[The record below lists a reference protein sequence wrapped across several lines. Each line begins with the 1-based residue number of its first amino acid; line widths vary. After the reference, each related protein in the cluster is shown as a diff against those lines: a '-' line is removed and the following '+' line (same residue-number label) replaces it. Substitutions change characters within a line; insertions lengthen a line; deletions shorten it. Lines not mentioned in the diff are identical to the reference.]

1 MAPELSSL
9 ALAVVPLAGL
19 RLISRRGLPRKG
31 GVAISTGMTQIAPAA
46 IAPDLAQIEQ
56 IAHEAVVALPEP
68 YRAAATQ
75 IILRIEDFAPED
87 VLEAMDLHD
96 PFELTGLYDG
106 IPLTEKSVMDQ
117 QTQPD
122 VIWLFRRPI
131 LDEWADRGN
140 VSLQEM
146 VTHVMVHEL
155 AHHFGWTDEDIAQI
169 DPWWE

>member
-1 MAPELSSL
+1 
-9 ALAVVPLAGL
+9 
-19 RLISRRGLPRKG
+19 
-31 GVAISTGMTQIAPAA
+31 MTQIVPTA
-46 IAPDLAQIEQ
+46 IAPDLALIEQ
-56 IAHEAVVALPEP
+56 MAHEAVVALPEP
-68 YRAAATQ
+68 YRAAATK

-117 QTQPD
+117 QIQPD
-122 VIWLFRRPI
+122 MIWLFRRPI

-155 AHHFGWTDEDIAQI
+155 AHHFGWSDEEIAQI